1 STCTYADVV
10 LPAATWYEKH
20 DLSSTDMHPF
30 VHAFNPAIAPPWQ
43 TRTDFD
49 AFHAIAQEFSQ
60 MAGPVLGT
68 RQDVVAVPLTH
79 DTPDELAVPGGV
91 VRDWARGE
99 CEPVPGR
106 TMPKFVV
113 VERDFGAVA
122 QKMAA
127 LGPLLE
133 RLGTT
138 TKAVTV
144 DVTPEVARLHD
155 INGVVRGGVADG
167 RPRLD
172 RDVHACEAILT
183 LSGTTNGRV
192 AVAGF

>member
-1 STCTYADVV
+1 
-10 LPAATWYEKH
+10 
-20 DLSSTDMHPF
+20 M
-30 VHAFNPAIAPPWQ
+30 
-43 TRTDFD
+43 
-49 AFHAIAQEFSQ
+49 
-60 MAGPVLGT
+60 
-68 RQDVVAVPLTH
+68 
-79 DTPDELAVPGGV
+79 
-91 VRDWARGE
+91 RDWSPGE

-113 VERDFGAVA
+113 VERDYGAVA

-127 LGPLLE
+127 LGPLLD

-144 DVTPEVARLHD
+144 DVGPEVAYLRE

-172 RDVHACEAILT
+172 RDIHACEAILA

-192 AVAGF
+192 AVAGFRGAGAAHRAAAGRPRRRARGQAASASPTPRPGRCR